1 MIRDFL
7 NARPVFDD
15 SNFIADSAEV
25 IGDVRLGRG
34 ASIWF
39 NATVRGDV
47 NYVDI
52 GEATNIQDNV
62 VVHVTNRTA
71 PTRIG
76 SFVTIGHSAV
86 LHGCTVRDRVLVGI
100 GSIILDHAEIG
111 HDTIIGA
118 GTLVT
123 QKTKIPPMSLVLGRP
138 GKCIR
143 TLTPEETANIK
154 HYAERYLFYSEIY
167 RGEARPEK
175 NPFYSRDPDEGLPG
189 LDHLL
194 SERGKEK

>member
-7 NARPVFDD
+7 NARPIFDD
-15 SNFIADSAEV
+15 TNYIADSAEI

-47 NYVDI
+47 NYVDL
-52 GEATNIQDNV
+52 GEATNVQDNV

-76 SFVTIGHSAV
+76 NFVTIGHSAV
-86 LHGCTVRDRVLVGI
+86 LHGCTVHDRVLVGI

-118 GTLVT
+118 GTLIT
-123 QKTKIPPMSLVLGRP
+123 QKTRIPPMSLVLGRP

-143 TLTPEETANIK
+143 TLTPEEVANIK
-154 HYAERYLFYSEIY
+154 RYAERYLFYSEIY
-167 RGEARPEK
+167 RGVIHPEK
-175 NPFYSRDPDEGLPG
+175 NPFYSRDIEEGLPDFDY
-189 LDHLL
+189 LS
-194 SERGKEK
+194 SERSEGK